1 MTIFLSM
8 IVRVFVQI
16 FSLLIIVD
24 AVLSF
29 MVSPY
34 HPVREAMGRILNP
47 IYAPLRKIIPPAG
60 GFDFSPIILLFL
72 VQIIGTILTRLLGG
86 I

>member
-1 MTIFLSM
+1 M